1 MFSICKARRARRK
14 WKIIKQINKLLRN
27 IFRIFV
33 TSSTKTKNEKWNE
46 NKNGYKNH
54 GNKPSFPHWILSH
67 HCRIKTFS
75 RDNTKC
81 KRYPGEN
88 CSEMFTGCQYNLSCA
103 SSYVFLTWTDVL
115 GRAFVIS
122 VLFSRENSWKWSRQM
137 MTSNSGGGRAR
148 RSLPRRSPDHR
159 C

>member
-1 MFSICKARRARRK
+1 MNSMPISHWGLLPLAFCSRNNHHLMANIWEKAISIST
-14 WKIIKQINKLLRN
+14 RN
-27 IFRIFV
+27 LNLGRTYLTTTVSI
-33 TSSTKTKNEKWNE
+33 
-46 NKNGYKNH
+46 G
-54 GNKPSFPHWILSH
+54 PSLNSFTCS
-67 HCRIKTFS
+67 RIKTFS
-75 RDNTKC
+75 RDYQMLKC
-81 KRYPGEN
+81 TRCPGEN

-103 SSYVFLTWTDVL
+103 SSYVFVTWTDVL